1 MAFYQGFSN
10 PSKTDRRFFKTR
22 TNEMV
27 QRGVIEKVI
36 VPNKQKK
43 SATSSVKCFRLIEN
57 DSNDT
62 MNEGLSE
69 DVAELGNV
77 IHICGLQDTC

>member
-1 MAFYQGFSN
+1 M
-10 PSKTDRRFFKTR
+10 
-22 TNEMV
+22 NEMV

-43 SATSSVKCFRLIEN
+43 VASSSVKCFRLIEN
-57 DSNDT
+57 NSNGT
-62 MNEGLSE
+62 MDPDLNSAE
-69 DVAELGNV
+69 DVIVAVELGNN